1 VDFFLGGAVGRHLLA
16 AAPTAPPAALG
27 DEAADV
33 EAAVAVGVV
42 VVVAA
47 EEGGLDMVRA
57 SRGGRSSYRSGGV
70 TRGEGTEQQTA
81 CQCAGTDCTDCQATG
96 GRE

>member
-1 VDFFLGGAVGRHLLA
+1 VDSFLSWSGEPLL
-16 AAPTAPPAALG
+16 PPPSLG

-42 VVVAA
+42 VVMAA

-81 CQCAGTDCTDCQATG
+81 CQCAGTDCANREATG